1 MELLLLFEVEK
12 RDSRAFGNKIKAF
25 LDQVRDDR
33 VEGQLL
39 GETQSP
45 DARSREKVGRRR
57 QKQWW
62 VSKMPAIGER
72 YHPSASL
79 LNGLKN

>member
-1 MELLLLFEVEK
+1 
-12 RDSRAFGNKIKAF
+12 
-25 LDQVRDDR
+25 